1 MNAFRHVFLRCR
13 GLCGLIQGRGRP
25 FLRQSKKLRD
35 RTRLGFPEFPM
46 ADAKMFLWTKEQM
59 GVFCW

>member
-46 ADAKMFLWTKEQM
+46 ADAKMFFERRSRW
-59 GVFCW
+59 VFFCW